1 MPSHSGT
8 DPERDAL
15 RAVYRLALLVAVV
28 YLLVILWGSW
38 VRITGSGAGCG
49 DHWPLCNGV
58 VVPKEAGQKTFI
70 EFAHRVSSAIAG
82 LMGLALVV
90 VAFRRLPRGHRARG
104 AAAAQFVFLIIE
116 ALLGRMLVKRG
127 LVVDDDS
134 VERAVVMGLHL
145 VNTYLLIAWTVLCA
159 LWSRVSLTS
168 DAHNDAANPR
178 VPGLGALWT
187 IAIFI
192 VLMSVTGAVTALGDT
207 IFPPHVRPS
216 GGFMERLEDLFS
228 PGEHFLVRMLVLH
241 PIIAVIGSIAMVG
254 LVWRFRLG
262 RVGGS
267 VRLLVW
273 TIGFQL
279 AFGLLNVLLK
289 APGWA
294 QLIHLLLAE
303 IMWAI
308 FVLIASTSRDDR
320 RSRPGLAD
328 A

>member
-1 MPSHSGT
+1 VSIDSGNRYG
-8 DPERDAL
+8 PDAL
-15 RAVYRLALLVAVV
+15 RSVYRLALLVAVV

-70 EFAHRVSSAIAG
+70 EFAHRVSSALAG
-82 LMGLALVV
+82 LLGLALVV
-90 VAFRRLPRGHRARG
+90 VAFRRLPPGHRARG

-159 LWSRVSLTS
+159 LWSRGPLERPVEEAPSGGVQ
-168 DAHNDAANPR
+168 R
-178 VPGLGALWT
+178 VPGLGAIWA
-187 IAIFI
+187 IALLI

-228 PGEHFLVRMLVLH
+228 PDEHFLVRMLVLH
-241 PIIAVIGSIAMVG
+241 PIIAVVGSIVMVA
-254 LVWRFRLG
+254 LVWSYRRG
-262 RVGGS
+262 VVGGP

-273 TIGFQL
+273 TIGIQL
-279 AFGLLNVLLK
+279 AFGLVNVLLK

-303 IMWAI
+303 VIWAV
-308 FVLIASTSRDDR
+308 FVLIASAARDER
-320 RSRPGLAD
+320 RAIAST
-328 A
+328 